1 MWPLQVMIRVQ
12 LDLTKD
18 GEGSVE
24 SRLKGVR
31 LEIKGLGRD

>member
-24 SRLKGVR
+24 PRLKGVW